1 MKSFFI
7 FIIIFSISLI
17 NVDAQKKTL
26 KFKNGKFKIVQ
37 FTDLHWI
44 ADEKFIQGND
54 STLQLMSHV
63 IKTENPDFVVFTGDV
78 VVSKD
83 AAKGW
88 KEVTKILSDLKVPFV
103 VVFGNHD
110 TETDISKKQ
119 ALKIIQ
125 SNPYNLTYSAGKK
138 IDGIGNCSL
147 PVKSSDGKKN
157 KWILY
162 FFDSNSQTQELDTV
176 IKGYDWIKFNQI
188 EWYRKQST
196 AYTKGNHYIAL
207 PALSFF
213 HIPLPEFEYVRNRET
228 TMGSKDEEVCAP
240 YFNSGLFT
248 SFVEMHDVL
257 GIFVGHD
264 HNNDFIGTA
273 ANICFG
279 YGRKTGYNS
288 AYTEILERGARVIEL
303 YENER
308 KFDTY
313 IRTMSGQCLFYT
325 FERQ

>member
-1 MKSFFI
+1 MKSLFI
-7 FIIIFSISLI
+7 FILIYSISLI
-17 NVDAQKKTL
+17 NLNAQKMPL
-26 KFKNGKFKIVQ
+26 KFNNGKFKIVQ

-44 ADEKFIQGND
+44 ADEKYANGND
-54 STLQLMSHV
+54 STRELIKFV
-63 IKTENPDFVVFTGDV
+63 IKTEKPDLIVFTGDII
-78 VVSKD
+78 VSNG
-83 AAKGW
+83 AAKAW
-88 KEVTKILSDLKVPFV
+88 EDLIQPLADLKVPFV
-103 VVFGNHD
+103 VTFGNHD
-110 TETDISKKQ
+110 TETDISKEQ
-119 ALKIIQ
+119 ILDILKT
-125 SNPYNLTYSAGKK
+125 NPYNLTYSAEKN
-138 IDGIGNCSL
+138 IDGVGNCSF
-147 PVKSSDGKKN
+147 PVKSSNGKVN
-157 KWILY
+157 KWALY
-162 FFDSNSQTQELDTV
+162 FFDSNAYENETDSLNER
-176 IKGYDWIKFNQI
+176 YDWIKFSQI
-188 EWYRKQST
+188 QWYRNQST
-196 AYTKGNHYIAL
+196 AYAKKNNNIAL

-213 HIPLPEFEYVRNRET
+213 HIPLPEFEYVRKLET
-228 TMGSKDEEVCAP
+228 TIGSKDEEVCAP